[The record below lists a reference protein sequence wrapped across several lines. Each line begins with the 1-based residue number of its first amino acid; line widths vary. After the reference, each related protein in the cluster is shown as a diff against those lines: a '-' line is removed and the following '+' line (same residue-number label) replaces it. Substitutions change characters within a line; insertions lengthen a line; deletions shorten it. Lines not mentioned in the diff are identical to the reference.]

1 MAERLGAAP
10 ARLARRARRLLG
22 YWRSERRTLRQ
33 GTAALALSTCAGF
46 VAGLVLGS
54 IAGTLER
61 LPGLLVLIPA
71 SVGMRGTIFGAMG
84 ARFGTGVAAGLFE
97 PSLRRGTLLS
107 RNVVVGMLSAL
118 LTSFYLAGLA
128 KLVGSA
134 FEKGAIIS
142 FWDLV
147 TISVTGG
154 VLASLI
160 ALFTTIGI
168 AVLSFR
174 RGWDLDAVSTPMVTA
189 IGDMVTLPC
198 LFLASL
204 LVGND
209 TVSGITAGVC
219 TAATVAALV
228 VAFFVETEVRR
239 ILLEMLAVVALAPL
253 LDIFAGALLE
263 AHRGE
268 LQSVTAVLILIP
280 PFVSQAGAL
289 GGILSS
295 RLSSKL
301 QLGVITSRGR
311 PEIPALVDGAIVIV
325 LGVIV
330 FTAIGAV
337 SWALSTLTEGP
348 DPGAGALIGATM
360 LAGAIVLPIT
370 LVVGYYLAVL
380 TSRFG
385 IDPDNQGVPFITS
398 LLDLAGVAAIL
409 LVMRTSGV
417 LP

>member
-1 MAERLGAAP
+1 MAERLVRAP
-10 ARLARRARRLLG
+10 ARLARRAARLLG

-33 GTAALALSTCAGF
+33 GIAALALSTCAGF
-46 VAGLVLGS
+46 VAGYVLGS
-54 IAGTLER
+54 ITGTLER

-97 PSLRRGTLLS
+97 ASLREGSLLR
-107 RNVVVGMLSAL
+107 RNVEVGILSSL
-118 LTSFYLAGLA
+118 LTGFYLAMLA
-128 KLVGSA
+128 SLVASA
-134 FEKGAIIS
+134 FGDPIP

-147 TISVTGG
+147 TISVLGG
-154 VLASLI
+154 VLSSVVALLI
-160 ALFTTIGI
+160 TVGI

-189 IGDMVTLPC
+189 IGDMVTLPS

-209 TVSGITAGVC
+209 TVNAVAAALC
-219 TAATVAALV
+219 AAATALAAVAAV
-228 VAFFVETEVRR
+228 RADPGVRR
-239 ILLEMLAVVALAPL
+239 ILLEMAAVVALSPL

-263 AHRGE
+263 AHRTE
-268 LQSVTAVLILIP
+268 LEAVTAVLIMVP

-301 QLGVITSRGR
+301 QLGVITPRGR
-311 PEIPALVDGAIVIV
+311 PESPALVDAGIVTV
-325 LGVIV
+325 LGLVV
-330 FTAIGAV
+330 FAGIGAV
-337 SWALSTLTEGP
+337 AWALALLEPGP
-348 DPGAGALIGATM
+348 DPAAASLIVGAL
-360 LAGAIVLPIT
+360 LAGVLILPVT
-370 LVVGYYLAVL
+370 LVAGYYLAVL

-417 LP
+417 LA